1 MNFLNKNRK
10 FLIAGLLFFA
20 FFFVLS
26 TGVAFGAKDFV
37 PLTEGDAGDLWEG
50 VGDGSF
56 SDLINNIYIYT
67 IVISAMLAVIMITI
81 GGFQYMG
88 GGSYTTKGAGKE
100 RMTNAIIGI
109 LIVISAVLILNI
121 INPKIAKLELFKDA
135 GTVFT
140 GDEPPPPPFDCS
152 NPDVCTEN
160 DCAPGG
166 SCAQGLTW
174 NQEICGCEQAQ
185 GYRCKDNWCQKE
197 GCEGGSCGD
206 NCLFGDQFNPCEE
219 LTEGN
224 WNWDQGNCRCEKN

>member
-37 PLTEGDAGDLWEG
+37 PLTKKSSGDIWNIQTQAGTG
-50 VGDGSF
+50 NTSMSI
-56 SDLINNIYIYT
+56 SDLINNIYRYT

-121 INPKIAKLELFKDA
+121 INPNIAKLELFKDA
-135 GTVFT
+135 GTVKT
-140 GDEPPPPPFDCS
+140 GGG
-152 NPDVCTEN
+152 
-160 DCAPGG
+160 GG
-166 SCAQGLTW
+166 SGQNNKKGDTSNTPDENLGNNSTSCNYTQTECAQKCLNNNYGSIDTYDSSLGA
-174 NQEICGCEQAQ
+174 NCCKCE
-185 GYRCKDNWCQKE
+185 
-197 GCEGGSCGD
+197 
-206 NCLFGDQFNPCEE
+206 
-219 LTEGN
+219 
-224 WNWDQGNCRCEKN
+224 